1 MKQLICMAFDGAWV
15 REGVFDTIEQAWER
29 ASDLGSK
36 WYFYP
41 FPFVLTE
48 SGKTIADSPDCME
61 IFNGKRF
68 TTVLNFFNRVCKMEE
83 AQGLGVDEFI
93 SLLYSVW
100 VGLDK

>member
-1 MKQLICMAFDGAWV
+1 MKILICMAFDGAWV

-36 WYFYP
+36 WYFYS

-68 TTVLNFFNRVCKMEE
+68 TTVLNFFNSVCEMEE
-83 AQGLGVDEFI
+83 AQDMGVDEFI